1 MFWARVSLASGFL
14 QHLGLS
20 RGNVSGYQDW
30 GRLEQGGPVGR
41 GGEGRG
47 GERRLLRENHTHP
60 TEKNR
65 NIFQRKLDK

>member
-47 GERRLLRENHTHP
+47 EETAQGEPYPPHG
-60 TEKNR
+60 EK
-65 NIFQRKLDK
+65 